1 MIDLPTDEK
10 STAAPAAR
18 QLILLP
24 PPTDVPP
31 PEAEPTP
38 KTDSASSAASH
49 AFTFLCALFCILTVT
64 LIGINLAA
72 AAGRT
77 TLPEAVRRLA
87 ERAFLGCAVLTVTD
101 VSEEFPLPETELPP
115 PADTAVPE
123 GTQPP
128 LSPSEEISP
137 PTGGQEYPIEA
148 ADLSGSSSVHALFNE
163 TDYEPDTA
171 ALLTAA
177 LPFPDLTAHR
187 SLYGEDAP
195 YILILHT
202 HGTES
207 FAPEGA
213 DTYTESDAFR
223 STDTAENVVAVGT
236 VMAETLRQA
245 GIPVLHLT
253 EMFDFASYNEAYTR
267 SAAAVRKALAEHPSI
282 QIVLDVHRD
291 SVVRTDKTK
300 IRPVTT
306 VNGTQAAQF
315 MLVVGTDFKGAD
327 HPMWQDNLNFA
338 LKIQDTLLG
347 SVPKFA
353 RSINLRGAGF
363 NQQYAPGSLLLE
375 VGSCGNTLNE
385 AKRAGVLAAIAIAEV
400 VTPGG
405 CDLTPADVL
414 P

>member
-1 MIDLPTDEK
+1 MIDIPTDTHATTALIPLPPKADAPPPKSEAVSEAGPAP
-10 STAAPAAR
+10 STA
-18 QLILLP
+18 
-24 PPTDVPP
+24 
-31 PEAEPTP
+31 
-38 KTDSASSAASH
+38 SH
-49 AFTFLCALFCILTVT
+49 LFTFVCALFCILTVT
-64 LIGINLAA
+64 VAGINIAA

-77 TLPEAVRRLA
+77 SLNEIVRRLA
-87 ERAFLGCAVLTVTD
+87 DRAFLGCAVLTVTEKK
-101 VSEEFPLPETELPP
+101 EEPPLPETDVLP
-115 PADTAVPE
+115 PADTGIPAE
-123 GTQPP
+123 TEPP
-128 LSPSEEISP
+128 IPPSGEITP
-137 PTGGQEYPIEA
+137 PAGGKEYPIEA
-148 ADLSGSSSVHALFNE
+148 ADLTGTGSIHALFNE
-163 TDYEPDTA
+163 TSYEPDTA
-171 ALLTAA
+171 ALLSAA

-187 SLYGEDAP
+187 SLYGRDAP

-223 STDTAENVVAVGT
+223 CTDTTENVVAVGT
-236 VMAETLRQA
+236 VMAETFREA
-245 GIPVLHLT
+245 GIPVVHLT

-267 SAAAVRKALAEHPSI
+267 SAAAVRKALAEYPSI

-291 SVVRTDKTK
+291 SVIRTDKTK

-327 HPMWQDNLNFA
+327 HPAWQDNLNFA
-338 LKIQDTLLG
+338 LKIQNTLIG
-347 SVPKFA
+347 TVPKFA
-353 RSINLRGAGF
+353 RSVNLRGAGF

-375 VGSCGNTLNE
+375 VGSCGNTLDE

-405 CDLTPADVL
+405 CDLTMSDIL

>member
-1 MIDLPTDEK
+1 MIDMPADAT
-10 STAAPAAR
+10 STADPSAR

-24 PPTDVPP
+24 PKTDTPP
-31 PEAEPTP
+31 PKEEP
-38 KTDSASSAASH
+38 AHSAASH
-49 AFTFLCALFCILTVT
+49 GFTFVCALLCILTVT
-64 LIGINLAA
+64 IIGINLAA
-72 AAGRT
+72 AAERT
-77 TLPEAVRRLA
+77 SLQTILCRLSD
-87 ERAFLGCAVLTVTD
+87 RAFFGCAVLTVTD
-101 VSEEFPLPETELPP
+101 TAKEEPLPETDVFPSPDTDIPEEASPQTTLPGEITP
-115 PADTAVPE
+115 PADGE
-123 GTQPP
+123 G
-128 LSPSEEISP
+128 
-137 PTGGQEYPIEA
+137 YPIEA
-148 ADLSGSSSVHALFNE
+148 ADLSGSGSVHALFNE
-163 TDYEPDTA
+163 TDYVPDTA
-171 ALLTAA
+171 ALLSAA
-177 LPFPDLTAHR
+177 LPFPDRTAHR

-207 FAPEGA
+207 FAPEGT
-213 DTYTESDAFR
+213 DTYKESDAFR

-236 VMAETLRQA
+236 VMAEALRQA

-291 SVVRTDKTK
+291 SIIRTDKTK

-306 VNGTQAAQF
+306 VNGAQAAQF
-315 MLVVGTDFKGAD
+315 MLVVGTDFKGAA
-327 HPMWQDNLNFA
+327 HPAWQDNLNFA
-338 LKIQDTLLG
+338 LKIQSTLLHT
-347 SVPKFA
+347 VPKFA

-375 VGSCGNTLNE
+375 VGSCGNTLDE
-385 AKRAGVLAAIAIAEV
+385 AKRAGVLAAIAIADV

-405 CDLTPADVL
+405 CDLSLSDVL